1 MNKIS
6 VYRKYTST
14 RDTLK
19 EKNAFGGD
27 NIGRFY
33 THNRVHHTC
42 GFGFMPRFPSFP
54 SDYKIN
60 NRKHSNKLN
69 RMEIK
74 ENGTGK
80 RLRRVR
86 QLRELRFVYRM
97 YPTAIGSRKTTA
109 LAHSL
114 IIYYYLFRYHMAVI
128 FHDYHAQILSSISF
142 RLGCIYTYKST
153 YV

>member
-6 VYRKYTST
+6 VYGKYTRA

-27 NIGRFY
+27 NIRRFY

-42 GFGFMPRFPSFP
+42 GCGFMPRLPPFPL
-54 SDYKIN
+54 DYKIN
-60 NRKHSNKLN
+60 SSKHSNELN

-74 ENGTGK
+74 ENGSGN

-86 QLRELRFVYRM
+86 QLREPRFLYRM
-97 YPTAIGSRKTTA
+97 YPIVIGSRETA
-109 LAHSL
+109 LTQFTHS
-114 IIYYYLFRYHMAVI
+114 
-128 FHDYHAQILSSISF
+128 ILLSI
-142 RLGCIYTYKST
+142 
-153 YV
+153 